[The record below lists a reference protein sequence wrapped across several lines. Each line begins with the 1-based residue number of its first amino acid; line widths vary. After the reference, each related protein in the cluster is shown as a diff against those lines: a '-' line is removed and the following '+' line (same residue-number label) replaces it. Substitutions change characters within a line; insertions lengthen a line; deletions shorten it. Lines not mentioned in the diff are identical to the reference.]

1 MKLMKKIKE
10 IGVEKIKNPVG
21 NDFTGSPCVYISE
34 YDLQDEDIQVC
45 IEALGLEEVLYQIG
59 FDKEHWFNETNS
71 FYEIL
76 ECKHK
81 TRTGKIVEG
90 KRYSGAERMDIQW
103 LESGLASEDAKMLA
117 RRDRSYLAEIRNL
130 SKRSR

>member
-1 MKLMKKIKE
+1 M
-10 IGVEKIKNPVG
+10 VSWV
-21 NDFTGSPCVYISE
+21 
-34 YDLQDEDIQVC
+34 QVPLSL
-45 IEALGLEEVLYQIG
+45 LGLEEVLYQIG
-59 FDKEHWFNETNS
+59 FDKEQWYSETGT

-90 KRYSGAERMDIQW
+90 KRYSSKERMDKAW
-103 LESGLASEDAKMLA
+103 LESGLASEEAKMLS
-117 RRDRSYLAEIRNL
+117 RCDRSYLAEIRAL

>member
-1 MKLMKKIKE
+1 MTNKL
-10 IGVEKIKNPVG
+10 VQG
-21 NDFTGSPCVYISE
+21 NDKVGSPPIYVSE
-34 YDLQDEDIQVC
+34 WDLADEDIQVC

-59 FDKEHWFNETNS
+59 FDKERWFNETDS

-90 KRYSGAERMDIQW
+90 KRYSGHERLDNAW
-103 LESGLASEDAKMLA
+103 LESGLASEEAKMLS

>member
-1 MKLMKKIKE
+1 MTKKT
-10 IGVEKIKNPVG
+10 VQG
-21 NDFTGSPCVYISE
+21 NDKVGSPPIYISE
-34 YDLQDEDIQVC
+34 WDLQDEDIQVC

-59 FDKEHWFNETNS
+59 FDKEQWYPETET
-71 FYEIL
+71 FYEVL

-90 KRYSGAERMDIQW
+90 KRYNSKERMDKAW
-103 LESGLASEDAKMLA
+103 LESGLASEDAKMLS
-117 RRDRSYLAEIRNL
+117 RCDRSYLAEIRTL